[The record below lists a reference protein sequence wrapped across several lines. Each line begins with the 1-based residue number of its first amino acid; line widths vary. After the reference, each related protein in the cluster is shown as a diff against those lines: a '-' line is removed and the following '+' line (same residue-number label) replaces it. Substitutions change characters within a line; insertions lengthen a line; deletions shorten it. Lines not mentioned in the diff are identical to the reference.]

1 MRLSKDQT
9 DTVSNYIQ
17 NPRASRTTEEPLA
30 LNDSAGFGTTS
41 SLTVTCVAAGLVDDF
56 RSWMEAAGRARSALK
71 TEHGQE
77 GDVMGGFEEV
87 IDDGEEKAQEEAFNL

>member
-1 MRLSKDQT
+1 MRLSKDQR

-17 NPRASRTTEEPLA
+17 NPTASRTTEEPLA
-30 LNDSAGFGTTS
+30 LNESAGFG
-41 SLTVTCVAAGLVDDF
+41 
-56 RSWMEAAGRARSALK
+56 AAGRARSALK

-77 GDVMGGFEEV
+77 GEVTGGFEEV